1 MSPTPDPA
9 ELERL
14 VGRVLAD
21 LPPKPAPGT
30 LENRVLAAI
39 VRHAALPWWRRSFL
53 HWPMAA
59 RFVFFATSVGFVK
72 LGLSLWDL
80 VTATLTSIETT
91 EIAAAAPGISWM
103 RAAVDLAFSLG
114 AAWRALSVSIPSL
127 WLYAGGGMILSL
139 YVLFFGISA
148 LGYRAFQAS
157 R

>member
-21 LPPKPAPGT
+21 LPPKQAPGT

-39 VRHAALPWWRRSFL
+39 TRAALPWWHQSFL

-59 RFVFFATSVGFVK
+59 RFVFLATSVGFVK

-80 VTATLTSIETT
+80 VTAALTSIETT
-91 EIAAAAPGISWM
+91 EMAVAAPGISWM

-114 AAWRALSVSIPSL
+114 TAWRALSVSIPSL
-127 WLYAGGGMILSL
+127 WLYAGGGMILTL